1 MKNFIIS
8 GIAAIALSFSSV
20 VLAAD
25 KVGFVDGS
33 KVIGKYEKQIEAK
46 LQKEF
51 QATQDKVVA
60 LQKQLMADNDKY
72 KRDAAT
78 MSPDQVKA
86 LQASFEKSQTEFQRM
101 STELTQKRAARANE
115 ELEKL
120 LEQVRK
126 ATTAVA
132 DKDGYTVV
140 LQRGAAIY
148 VKDANTDITDKVLA
162 QVQYQ

>member
-1 MKNFIIS
+1 MNKLIVCLS
-8 GIAAIALSFSSV
+8 ALLLSFSSV
-20 VLAAD
+20 VFAAD
-25 KVGFVDGS
+25 KVGFVDGA
-33 KVIGKYEKQIEAK
+33 KIIAKFEPQIESK

-51 QATQDKVVA
+51 QATQDKLVA

-78 MSPDQVKA
+78 MSPDQVKT
-86 LQASFEKSQTEFQRM
+86 LQASFEKNQAEFQKM
-101 STELTQKRAARANE
+101 SADLNQKRGTRANE

-120 LEQVRK
+120 LTQVRE
-126 ATTAVA
+126 ATTKIAGT
-132 DKDGYTVV
+132 DGYTIV

-162 QVQYQ
+162 VVKYQ